1 MTKERDRL
9 MTSLARQCESS
20 TLQCVEDYTEIL
32 VAASGRIEAEQQKQ
46 GDVLKVLA
54 AAIIPDQLLT
64 EDNHLVSLP
73 SDPAEAAKLL
83 LKNKMQQR
91 FLQAQNNHLRPLAK
105 GNEDSRRSKARV
117 QTTLEIYIKFGD
129 HTLTVPFDPDATI
142 KTLLDKTA
150 EAFGID
156 NSDHIILSFGRKIFD
171 AANSL
176 KDYNVKPKSR
186 IALILRDTL
195 SSVTVKQHGKDPFTV
210 EVTASNTIDDV
221 KEKIRD
227 KTGIPPE
234 QQRIARRRRANARV
248 PQGSERRRAYA
259 VEGKGKSE

>member
-1 MTKERDRL
+1 M
-9 MTSLARQCESS
+9 
-20 TLQCVEDYTEIL
+20 
-32 VAASGRIEAEQQKQ
+32 
-46 GDVLKVLA
+46 
-54 AAIIPDQLLT
+54 
-64 EDNHLVSLP
+64 
-73 SDPAEAAKLL
+73 
-83 LKNKMQQR
+83 
-91 FLQAQNNHLRPLAK
+91 
-105 GNEDSRRSKARV
+105 
-117 QTTLEIYIKFGD
+117 QTTPEIYIKFGD

-171 AANSL
+171 VANSL

-221 KEKIRD
+221 KEKIQD

-234 QQRIARRRRANARV
+234 QQRIAIGKAVLDDGARTLESLSVLHAAVLTLSKVKAERATAAKGKRTTVSRRNAEANAEEEAV
-248 PQGSERRRAYA
+248 LQQTLVELSGRADMWM
-259 VEGKGKSE
+259 